1 MKKRISILLLAA
13 LMLSACSA
21 QSAPGAPAN
30 TGDSTAASSENTA
43 DTAGTELS
51 APPAESA
58 AEPNTDPETAE
69 GEFYIEKYYPF
80 PEGVIADGVAR
91 IDSTLFMYCTSTGEE
106 YFALADYTVDDTGRA
121 HVGEARI
128 IERDE
133 PENIAEKNIYAIC
146 AGADGYFYAVTG
158 ETAPTYMDGNQIC
171 ENPDYQG
178 RYALLK
184 YTADG
189 VLMDKRELSL
199 PDYPHVS
206 SVAADKEGRVIICGG
221 EHILCLEADG
231 TSKSAALENRGYI
244 YNGAVFGE
252 QVIFEAHYAE
262 TYNDYEFL
270 AYSPETGELTHF
282 VIYNEDK
289 TEQKPC
295 EAVFANIQ
303 GLNGEYIFSDMFS
316 YYSCEPDENVCHELF
331 RWNYEG
337 YPNRSCYVCRLS
349 EKSVIRSAPGE
360 NYFVLS
366 GMAQRAGTERSDV
379 KVALYDVEQSGA
391 ENELALLNAQG
402 TEYEYTAEKYRADE
416 LDRLLADLRSDT
428 PPDLLI
434 FSGGINTATD
444 EFVDLYPFIDTDAEL
459 SRESFIPNFLDALTV
474 KGELHELW
482 PSTAV
487 NTLVA
492 MEAEL
497 EARGGESAVTNAEK
511 CAALF
516 RQMPEDAYLN
526 LLAILGVSGFVDR
539 DNGICSF
546 DSPAFSEMLTCYADI
561 RGGSSGADSSAL
573 RLSPTTVSSSYL
585 LQGIR
590 ERSGEAYVFVGLPL
604 PEGSGSFFSN
614 VNQYS
619 LAIPAASRCKDGA
632 WAYIRAQLVES
643 AQKHTNWGLPVNLAA
658 FEHMAETKL
667 TEENAALLTELVN
680 NTKCA
685 INYGDMA
692 LREIIMDCGSAY
704 LAGEATLEKSV
715 KLIQQRASEYL
726 AEQYG

>member
-51 APPAESA
+51 APTTESA
-58 AEPNTDPETAE
+58 AEADTDSGTAE
-69 GEFYIEKYYPF
+69 EFYMEKYYPF
-80 PEGVIADGVAR
+80 PEGVTADGVVR
-91 IDSTLFMYCTSTGEE
+91 IDYTLFMSCTSAGEE
-106 YFALADYTVDDTGRA
+106 YFAIADYTVDDTGRA

-171 ENPDYQG
+171 ENKDYQG
-178 RYALLK
+178 RYTLLK

-189 VLMDKRELSL
+189 VLMDKRALSL

-244 YNGAVFGE
+244 YNAALFAE
-252 QVIFEAHYAE
+252 QVIVEAHYAE
-262 TYNDYEFL
+262 FSNDYEFL
-270 AYSPETGELTHF
+270 ALTPETGELTHF
-282 VIYNEDK
+282 AIYGEDGA
-289 TEQKPC
+289 EQKPC

-379 KVALYDVEQSGA
+379 KVALYDMEQSSA
-391 ENELALLNAQG
+391 QNTLALLNAQG
-402 TEYEYTAEKYRADE
+402 AEYKYTAENYSANE

-482 PSTAV
+482 RTAAV
-487 NTLVA
+487 NTLVVRA
-492 MEAEL
+492 SEL
-497 EARGGESAVTNAEK
+497 SGAGADLDD
-511 CAALF
+511 CAAAF
-516 RQMPEDAYLN
+516 ATHMAKEDFLN
-526 LLAILGVSGFVDR
+526 LLATLGVSGYVDR
-539 DNGICSF
+539 DSGTCSF
-546 DSPAFSEMLTCYADI
+546 DSPVFTEMLAQA
-561 RGGSSGADSSAL
+561 GGDSKSSAPAVRL
-573 RLSPTTVSSSYL
+573 RLETITAPLRMGGLSETF
-585 LQGIR
+585 
-590 ERSGEAYVFVGLPL
+590 GEPYVFVGFPL
-604 PEGSGSFFSN
+604 AGGRSSYYSN
-614 VNQYS
+614 SAQYS
-619 LAIPAASRCKDGA
+619 MAIPAASRNMDGA
-632 WAYIRAQLVES
+632 WAYIRAELSES
-643 AQKHTNWGLPVNLAA
+643 AQRSMEWELPVNLAA
-658 FEHMAETKL
+658 LESVAEKWTS
-667 TEENAALLTELVN
+667 EEERALLMQLLN
-680 NTKCA
+680 DTKCTE
-685 INYGDMA
+685 NYGDSE
-692 LREIIMDCGSAY
+692 LREIITDCGSAY
-704 LAGEATLEKSV
+704 LSGKKSLEKTV
-715 KLIQQRASEYL
+715 ALMQQRASEYL
-726 AEQYG
+726 KEQYG